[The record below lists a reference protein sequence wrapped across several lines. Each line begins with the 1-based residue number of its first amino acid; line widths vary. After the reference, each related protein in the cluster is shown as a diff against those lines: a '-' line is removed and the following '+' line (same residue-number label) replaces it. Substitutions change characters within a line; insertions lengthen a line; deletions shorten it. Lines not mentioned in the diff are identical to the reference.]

1 MKFGYCRVSTKD
13 QCLDRQIEALKGA
26 GIEEQ
31 NIFCDKISGIKEH
44 RPALDNVLSHLR
56 EGDSLMVLSFD
67 RLARSTKQLISIAE
81 LLEEKGVDLISLKE
95 NINTTTPQG
104 KLVFQV
110 FAAIAEFQR
119 SIIKE
124 AQREGIEA
132 AKAKGKIK
140 GRPRVN
146 KEKLEAA
153 INLYLNKQ
161 MSVREIER
169 TIGISRGT
177 LYKEIKTRNIYRNW
191 YTNF

>member
-56 EGDSLMVLSFD
+56 KGDSLMVLSFD

-177 LYKEIKTRNIYRNW
+177 LYKEIKTRNIYRN
-191 YTNF
+191 